1 MKKHL
6 INSAYGVAD
15 YVSYPLGMLLVA
27 PIVLHRL
34 GAAEY
39 GLWMVATAVVS
50 AGGIIASGFCD
61 ANIQRVARLRGTGRM
76 DTTIQTVRSVLGIN
90 LVLGGVLCGLVWFSA
105 PTAALRIAEAR
116 QLSVPECLIS
126 LRIAGALILVR
137 SIESVAVSTQRAYE
151 RYRATVEISVAA
163 RLLTLASAAA
173 LALVGLRAVSLL
185 AATGVF
191 LVLGCALQYRRLQQL
206 LGRCSLWPTF
216 HPESTR
222 ALLRF
227 GAFVWFQAIGGV
239 IFAQFDRIL
248 LGVSMGAK
256 IVAPYSLCV
265 QFTQPVCGLAAAGL
279 NFLFPYLSSRIGSIS
294 AVEFRRAVLKAFL
307 CNFAVTAVC
316 SVALLLAGDRI
327 IRLWAGATVAQ
338 SAAPILPLILLG
350 SALTGLSVT
359 GIYALQSLEQ
369 FRTVS
374 FIGLGSR
381 VAMLPVMI
389 YLLRHMGLYGLAISR
404 MCLGSIALLVYVP
417 LVRRL
422 WAPAAD
428 TALPS
433 TFPLALQEEPK
444 L

>member
-6 INSAYGVAD
+6 TNAAFGVAD

-61 ANIQRVARLRGTGRM
+61 ANIQRVARLRGAGR
-76 DTTIQTVRSVLGIN
+76 TEATVQTVRSILGIN
-90 LVLGGVLCGLVWFSA
+90 LVLGLALGVFVWFAA
-105 PTAALRIAEAR
+105 PIAALRIAAAR
-116 QLSVPECLIS
+116 QLSLPECLIS

-137 SIESVAVSTQRAYE
+137 AVESVAVSTQRAYQH
-151 RYRATVEISVAA
+151 YRATVEISVAA
-163 RLLTLASAAA
+163 RLLTLACAAVLA
-173 LALVGLRAVSLL
+173 LAGLRAISLL

-191 LVLGCALQYRRLQQL
+191 LLLGCCLQFLKLRQL
-206 LGRCSLWPTF
+206 LDTTSLWPTF
-216 HPESTR
+216 DRESTC
-222 ALLRF
+222 ALLKF
-227 GAFVWFQAIGGV
+227 GAFLWFQALGGV

-256 IVAPYSLCV
+256 VVAPYSLCV
-265 QFTQPVCGLAAAGL
+265 QFTQPVCGLAASGL

-294 AVEFRRAVLKAFL
+294 TAELRKTVLKAFL
-307 CNFAVTAVC
+307 CNFAAAGVC
-316 SVALLLAGDRI
+316 SAVLLLAGDRI
-327 IRLWAGATVAQ
+327 IRLWAGAAVAQ

-359 GIYALQSLEQ
+359 GIYALQSLGQ

-374 FIGLGSR
+374 IIGLGGR
-381 VAMLPVMI
+381 LAMLPVMI
-389 YLLRHMGLYGLAISR
+389 YLLHHMGLYGLAISR
-404 MCLGSIALLVYVP
+404 VYLGAIALLVYVP
-417 LVRRL
+417 LARHL
-422 WAPAAD
+422 FAPVVD
-428 TALPS
+428 TTSSP
-433 TFPLALQEEPK
+433 TFPLALREEPE